1 MPFCPFYVE
10 VEQYSV
16 LSYPLNEIHQLI
28 NVNNCC
34 VRNIMYKKQ
43 IFDLSYLVQK
53 KFERDLEIFL
63 KVRETNEM
71 NIKIYLIMREI
82 I

>member
-1 MPFCPFYVE
+1 
-10 VEQYSV
+10 
-16 LSYPLNEIHQLI
+16 
-28 NVNNCC
+28 
-34 VRNIMYKKQ
+34 MYKKQ

>member
-1 MPFCPFYVE
+1 
-10 VEQYSV
+10 
-16 LSYPLNEIHQLI
+16 
-28 NVNNCC
+28 
-34 VRNIMYKKQ
+34 MYKKQ

-53 KFERDLEIFL
+53 KFRRDLGIFL
-63 KVRETNEM
+63 KVRETNET